1 MICRHTVQQGYAPA
15 ECRTYVHLLQSFQ
28 VLRERADKTLLTFNE
43 MSYERLNAYHIMW
56 LFVMFD
62 LPVTTKRERKNATA
76 FRKNLEKD
84 GFVMHQFSVYMR
96 HCGSLESAQVHIK
109 RVRSLSPESGHISIV
124 TITDKQYSNIVNI
137 WGKVEKKARPLPLQ
151 LEFF

>member
-1 MICRHTVQQGYAPA
+1 
-15 ECRTYVHLLQSFQ
+15 
-28 VLRERADKTLLTFNE
+28 
-43 MSYERLNAYHIMW
+43 MSYERLNSYHVMW

-84 GFVMHQFSVYMR
+84 GFVMHQFSVYVR

>member
-1 MICRHTVQQGYAPA
+1 
-15 ECRTYVHLLQSFQ
+15 
-28 VLRERADKTLLTFNE
+28 
-43 MSYERLNAYHIMW
+43 MSYERLNAYRIMW

-62 LPVTTKRERKNATA
+62 LPVLTKKEKKDAAA

-96 HCGSLESAQVHIK
+96 YCASLESAQVHIK
-109 RVRSLSPESGHISIV
+109 RIKSLMPEKGHVSIMS
-124 TITDKQYSNIVNI
+124 ITDKQYSNIVNV
-137 WGKVEKKARPLPLQ
+137 WGKVEKKTKPAPLQ

>member
-1 MICRHTVQQGYAPA
+1 
-15 ECRTYVHLLQSFQ
+15 
-28 VLRERADKTLLTFNE
+28 

-62 LPVTTKRERKNATA
+62 LPITTKKERKAATK
-76 FRKNLEKD
+76 FRKELEKD

-96 HCGSLESAQVHIK
+96 FCGSLESAKAHIK
-109 RVRSLSPESGHISIV
+109 RVRSLSPEAGHISILTV
-124 TITDKQYSNIVNI
+124 TDKQYSGIVNI
-137 WGKVEKKARPLPLQ
+137 WGAIEKKQRATPLQ

>member
-1 MICRHTVQQGYAPA
+1 MFCQ
-15 ECRTYVHLLQSFQ
+15 
-28 VLRERADKTLLTFNE
+28 RADQAVTSTAE
-43 MSYERLNAYHIMW
+43 MSYDRLNAYHVMW

-62 LPVTTKRERKNATA
+62 LPVTTKKERKAATL

-84 GFVMHQFSVYMR
+84 GFVMHQYSVYMR
-96 HCGSLESAQVHIK
+96 HCGSIESAQVHIK
-109 RVRSLSPESGHISIV
+109 RIRSICPDSGHVTIV

-137 WGKVEKKARPLPLQ
+137 WGKTEKKSQPIPLL

>member
-1 MICRHTVQQGYAPA
+1 
-15 ECRTYVHLLQSFQ
+15 
-28 VLRERADKTLLTFNE
+28 
-43 MSYERLNAYHIMW
+43 MSYSRLNAYHVMW

-62 LPVTTKRERKNATA
+62 LPVTTKKERKDATT

-96 HCGSLESAQVHIK
+96 HCGSMESAQVHIK
-109 RVRSLSPESGHISIV
+109 RLRAMVPVSGHITIV

-137 WGKVEKKARPLPLQ
+137 WGKIEKKTRPTPMQ

>member
-1 MICRHTVQQGYAPA
+1 
-15 ECRTYVHLLQSFQ
+15 
-28 VLRERADKTLLTFNE
+28 

-62 LPVTTKRERKNATA
+62 LPVTTKKERKAA
-76 FRKNLEKD
+76 AKFRKELEKD

-96 HCGSLESAQVHIK
+96 FCGSLESAKAHIK
-109 RVRSLSPESGHISIV
+109 RVRSLSPEAGHISILTV
-124 TITDKQYSNIVNI
+124 TDKQYSGIVNI
-137 WGKVEKKARPLPLQ
+137 WGAIEKKQRATPLQ

>member
-1 MICRHTVQQGYAPA
+1 
-15 ECRTYVHLLQSFQ
+15 
-28 VLRERADKTLLTFNE
+28 
-43 MSYERLNAYHIMW
+43 MW

-62 LPVTTKRERKNATA
+62 LPVTTKKERKDATT

-96 HCGSLESAQVHIK
+96 HCGSMESAQVHIK
-109 RVRSLSPESGHISIV
+109 RLRAMVPVSGHITIV

-137 WGKVEKKARPLPLQ
+137 WGKIEKKTRPTPMQ